1 MQATAQPLTRVFQDG
16 VAADV
21 SRRSLQP
28 NISAPADVGVCVLSA
43 SPATA
48 AVSELTPTTAIAKG
62 WLAVYAD
69 LFKARL
75 TSLVLL
81 TTMVGFY
88 VGFRGP
94 VDYGLL
100 CRTLLGTALLA
111 GGAAALNQLLEREY
125 DGKMRRTQDRPL
137 PSGRLQPQTVMM
149 VGCGTAAIGLICLM
163 LSVNLT
169 TGLVGA
175 LSLVCYLFV
184 YTPLKRVTWLNTL
197 AGAIPGALPPLMGWT
212 AARGGLSSEGLALF
226 AIQACWQVPHFMAIA
241 WIYREE
247 YARAGFKML
256 PVLDPEGRRT
266 GRQAL
271 GFALT
276 LLLVSVFPFLFHLAG
291 PIYLVSALVFGLLFI
306 WFAFQFVRD
315 SSVARARQL
324 FYASLLYLPL
334 LLAVM
339 VLDKIK

>member
-1 MQATAQPLTRVFQDG
+1 
-16 VAADV
+16 
-21 SRRSLQP
+21 
-28 NISAPADVGVCVLSA
+28 
-43 SPATA
+43 
-48 AVSELTPTTAIAKG
+48 
-62 WLAVYAD
+62 
-69 LFKARL
+69 
-75 TSLVLL
+75 
-81 TTMVGFY
+81 MVGFY

-100 CRTLLGTALLA
+100 WSTLLGTALLA
-111 GGAAALNQLLEREY
+111 AGAAALNQLLEREY

-137 PSGRLQPQTVMM
+137 PSGRLQPQTVLI
-149 VGCGTAAIGLICLM
+149 VGSATAVLGMICLAQM
-163 LSVNLT
+163 VNLT
-169 TGLVGA
+169 TGAVGA

-197 AGAIPGALPPLMGWT
+197 VGAVPGALPPLIGWT
-212 AARGGLSSEGLALF
+212 AARGELSREGLTLF
-226 AIQACWQVPHFMAIA
+226 AIQACWQLPHFMAIA
-241 WIYREE
+241 WIYRDE

-256 PVLDPEGRRT
+256 PALDPEGHRT

-271 GFALT
+271 GYALA
-276 LLLVSVFPFLFHLAG
+276 LLLVSVCPFLFHLAG
-291 PIYLVSALVFGLLFI
+291 PIYLVSALVFGLLFV
-306 WFAFQFVRD
+306 WFAVQFVRD

>member
-1 MQATAQPLTRVFQDG
+1 M
-16 VAADV
+16 
-21 SRRSLQP
+21 
-28 NISAPADVGVCVLSA
+28 APTDVGGYALSA
-43 SPATA
+43 NPAPSPATDLA
-48 AVSELTPTTAIAKG
+48 RSGTAESS

-100 CRTLLGTALLA
+100 CHTLLGTALLA
-111 GGAAALNQLLEREY
+111 SGAAALNQLLEREY

-137 PSGRLQPQTVMM
+137 PTGRLLPQTVLI
-149 VGCGTAAIGLICLM
+149 VGGSAAVLGVLYLAQA
-163 LSVNLT
+163 VNVT
-169 TGLVGA
+169 TSLVGTV
-175 LSLVCYLFV
+175 SLASYLFI

-197 AGAIPGALPPLMGWT
+197 VGAVPGALPPLMGWT
-212 AARGGLSSEGLALF
+212 AARGELSREGLALF
-226 AIQACWQVPHFMAIA
+226 AIQACWQLPHFMAIA
-241 WIYREE
+241 WIYRED

-256 PVLDPEGRRT
+256 PVLDPQGRRT
-266 GRQAL
+266 SRQGLGYAL
-271 GFALT
+271 A
-276 LLLVSVFPFLFHLAG
+276 LLLVSLCPFLFHLTG
-291 PIYLVSALVFGLLFI
+291 LIYLASALVFGLLFA
-306 WFAFQFVRD
+306 WFALQFVRD
-315 SSVARARQL
+315 PAIARARQL